1 MRTKKKVLLI
11 TGAIFACAVILYIC
25 SISDKGNA
33 GIYDLDGKR
42 LVSYEKLH
50 KVYWYDVTK
59 DYEIDS
65 ANSLPKILDRLGIE
79 EDVTFVLPETDRIG
93 EYALSFT
100 DNLVYCELPDSL
112 ETIGAYAFYSSGLR
126 EVTIP
131 KNVTEIENNA
141 FDSCR
146 NMSSVILNDGLK
158 YIGVS
163 AFRYELNLTDIVIPD
178 SVEFIGDCA
187 FQDTGL
193 EYVLVPCNVED
204 IGDYAFEN
212 AGTVCYSGLA
222 WTYDGFGADNF
233 HQFSDGNTCD
243 LCGVTLEYVPYV
255 IESAEFIKDGTCDI
269 PETFERDGI
278 RYKVVSIGQGA
289 YKGNTELRNIN
300 IPDSVV
306 SIQDEAFADCTN
318 LEYVSLNDCLSELG
332 NNVFC
337 NCTSLEKIVIPDS
350 IETITGCFSG
360 CTNLK
365 EIYLPK
371 EISLSTMDFEGCDN
385 LRTVYYKGTEEEWN
399 GKTVGAPA
407 PIMSVPI
414 DTLFEENVEIVFEKY
429 KNS

>member
-1 MRTKKKVLLI
+1 MGTKKKFLLI
-11 TGAIFACAVILYIC
+11 TGVFFACLAILYLFC
-25 SISDKGNA
+25 TSDKGNA
-33 GIYDLDGKR
+33 GIYDLDGNII
-42 LVSYEKLH
+42 VSYDKLRMI
-50 KVYWYDVTK
+50 YRYDVTK

-65 ANSLPKILDRLGIE
+65 ANSLSKILDRLGIE
-79 EDVTFVLPETDRIG
+79 EDVAFVLPEANRIG

-100 DNLVYCELPDSL
+100 DNLVYCELPESL

-131 KNVTEIENNA
+131 KNVTNIESNA

-146 NMSSVILNDGLK
+146 NMSSVVLNDGLK

-163 AFRYELNLTDIVIPD
+163 AFRYEPNLTNIVIPD
-178 SVEFIGDCA
+178 SVEFIGSCA

-193 EYVLVPCNVED
+193 EYVRIPDTVEEVESYSF
-204 IGDYAFEN
+204 GN
-212 AGTVCYSGLA
+212 TGTVCYNGSTE
-222 WTYDGFGADNF
+222 TYMGFGAKNF
-233 HQFSDGNTCD
+233 HQFSDCNTCD
-243 LCGVTLEYVPYV
+243 LCGATLEYVPYM
-255 IESAEFIKDGTCDI
+255 IESPEFIKDGTCDI
-269 PETFERDGI
+269 PEIFERDGI

-306 SIQDEAFADCTN
+306 SIQNEVFADCTN
-318 LEYVSLNDCLSELG
+318 LEKITWSENLREIG
-332 NNVFC
+332 HDVFC
-337 NCTSLEKIVIPDS
+337 NCSSLEEIVIPDS
-350 IETITGCFSG
+350 IDTITGCFSG

-365 EIYLPK
+365 EIYLPNQ
-371 EISLSTMDFEGCDN
+371 ISLSTMDFEGCDN

-399 GKTVGAPA
+399 SKTVGAPA
-407 PIMSVPI
+407 PVMSVPI